1 MRRYDSWHELS
12 MKGTGLG
19 HDRMALRA
27 FKVQGRG
34 LQPHRKKRIFSATSA
49 VRGAKRGSRSQT
61 WTLVLRS
68 LNDLRRAKKG

>member
-34 LQPHRKKRIFSATSA
+34 LQPHSKKRIFSATSA

-68 LNDLRRAKKG
+68 SNDLRRAKKG